1 MTCYLVE
8 YTLYSFHVRFIY
20 PFSFQSLI
28 GVVGIDIA
36 LSELL
41 QNTVVSKHYFPSNS
55 KFYALHFNYSF
66 TKVSA
71 SFNQNFYYSRLVPVN
86 CRTPSLSKPRMA
98 ELWFIPNF
106 PNLRKFRKSRW

>member
-8 YTLYSFHVRFIY
+8 YTLFSFHVHFIY

-41 QNTVVSKHYFPSNS
+41 QNTVVSKHYFPS

-71 SFNQNFYYSRLVPVN
+71 SLNQTFITVVWSR
-86 CRTPSLSKPRMA
+86 
-98 ELWFIPNF
+98 
-106 PNLRKFRKSRW
+106 